1 MASGRR
7 QIQKAICHGMSFV
20 RCSRRGKTIGLEIR
34 VVEPWA
40 GAKGQEGPLGR
51 DKQSTPVMLGD

>member
-1 MASGRR
+1 M
-7 QIQKAICHGMSFV
+7 